1 MAVDWKARLEAAK
14 AAKAAAEAAFTE
26 DDRAEAAARA
36 EEETILAAARKLAAE
51 KLEIDLARREDA
63 ARETLGPKVP
73 VRRLVFE
80 DLGHSMIV
88 RAPSAKAHA
97 TWEKQIAESA
107 NNTKIDRAE
116 VTRNYALAC
125 VHDLD
130 GQTDLHGLAS
140 KHGGELL
147 AFVREYPAVATS
159 IANLAAELGG
169 LVLAERKR

>member
-1 MAVDWKARLEAAK
+1 MAIDWKARLEAAK
-14 AAKAAAEAAFTE
+14 AAKAAAEAAFSD
-26 DDRAEAAARA
+26 DDRAEAQARA

-63 ARETLGPKVP
+63 AREALGPRIP
-73 VRRLVFE
+73 VRRLVLE

-88 RAPSAKAHA
+88 RAPSAKAHQ

-107 NNTKIDRAE
+107 GNSKIDRAE

-125 VHDLD
+125 VYDWD
-130 GQTDLHGLAS
+130 GATDLHGLAS
-140 KHGGELL
+140 AQGAELL
-147 AFVREYPAVATS
+147 RFVKEYPAVATS

-169 LVLAERKR
+169 LVLASRKS

>member
-1 MAVDWKARLEAAK
+1 MAIDWKARLEAAK

-26 DDRAEAAARA
+26 DDKAEAAARA

-51 KLEIDLARREDA
+51 KLEIELARREDA
-63 ARETLGPKVP
+63 AREALGPRIP
-73 VRRLVFE
+73 VRRLVLE

-88 RAPSAKAHA
+88 RAPSAKAHQ

-107 NNTKIDRAE
+107 SNNKIDRGE

-125 VHDLD
+125 VYDLD
-130 GQTDLHGLAS
+130 GETDLHGLAS
-140 KHGGELL
+140 KKGAELL
-147 AFVREYPAVATS
+147 SFLKEYPAVATS

-169 LVLAERKR
+169 LVLASRKS